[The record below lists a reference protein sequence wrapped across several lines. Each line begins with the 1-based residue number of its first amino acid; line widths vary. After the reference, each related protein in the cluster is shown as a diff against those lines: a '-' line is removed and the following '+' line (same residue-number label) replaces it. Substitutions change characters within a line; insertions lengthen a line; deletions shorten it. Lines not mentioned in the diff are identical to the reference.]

1 VTSYDILSNLAQD
14 MSTNV
19 DIYEY
24 RTALLEWHQDNVG
37 QAQLIFVAED
47 SHALLQEIRD
57 DVLRYA
63 NSLTHHYAQVLDAID
78 LSAVQRH
85 FSSDEPF
92 DQVWNHEDI
101 QRLLRDLIREKLAT
115 LSTYGRYQSILGE
128 WYDLIEWVND
138 LLPGKNCVI
147 VSIEDSVPNFVHRL
161 WDKYFDIETVYRR
174 DQSPQDI
181 TWLGKLA
188 LLQQGGHW
196 WERPDGIHFFYRLME
211 EHNELFGF
219 Y

>member
-1 VTSYDILSNLAQD
+1 MATD
-14 MSTNV
+14 V

-24 RTALLEWHQDNVG
+24 RAALLEWHQENVG
-37 QAQLIFVAED
+37 QAQLIFVAND
-47 SHALLQEIRD
+47 SNALLHEVRD

-63 NSLTHHYAQVLDAID
+63 DSLIYHHAQVIDAID
-78 LSAVQRH
+78 LSAIQRH
-85 FSSDEPF
+85 YSSDESP
-92 DQVWNHEDI
+92 DRVWNHEDI
-101 QRLLRDLIREKLAT
+101 QRLLRDLLRDKLTT

-138 LLPGKNCVI
+138 LLPGRNHVL

-161 WDKYFDIETVYRR
+161 WDKYFDAETVYRR
-174 DQSPQDI
+174 DESPQDA

-188 LLQQGGHW
+188 LLRIGKHW
-196 WERPDGIHFFYRLME
+196 WERPDGMHFFYELVD